1 MDSIFD
7 LAGAMERVEG
17 DREFLCE
24 LAKVYLDEVSKLLI
38 AIAEDIEQNDIIAAA
53 RRAHTIKGA
62 SSNFCAQAVHDAAWD
77 FEQLLPSNTSEE
89 VAAAY
94 DKLLYETERLNVALR
109 QEFSISCSAP

>member
-7 LAGAMERVEG
+7 LAGALERVEG

-24 LAKVYLDEVSKLLI
+24 LAKVYLDEVSKLLV
-38 AIAEDIEQNDIIAAA
+38 AIAADIEQNNIIAAA

-62 SSNFCAQAVHDAAWD
+62 SSNFCAQAVYDAAWD
-77 FEQLLPSNTSEE
+77 FEQLLPSSNFEE

-94 DKLLYETERLNVALR
+94 DKLMHETKRLNQAIQ
-109 QEFSISCSAP
+109 QEFAI

>member
-7 LAGAMERVEG
+7 LAGALERVEG
-17 DREFLCE
+17 DREFLRE

-38 AIAEDIEQNDIIAAA
+38 AIAADTEQNDFVTAA

-62 SSNFCAQAVHDAAWD
+62 SSNFCALAVYDAAWD
-77 FEQLLPSNTSEE
+77 FEQLLPSNTSEQ

-94 DKLLYETERLNVALR
+94 DKLLHETGRLNQELR
-109 QEFSISCSAP
+109 REFAI